1 MTIELQMLAFS
12 VVLGLAHLVLYA
24 QLTNHF
30 RGYRTWA
37 AGARDDADLP
47 LPRVS
52 ARIGRAYQNYLETF
66 PFFVAVV
73 LAAHVTDTHS
83 WMTAWGAQLY
93 FWGRLVYVPA
103 YASGIW
109 LVRSMIWNVPITGI
123 ILILVAIILAP

>member
-12 VVLGLAHLVLYA
+12 VVLGLMHLVLYA
-24 QLTNHF
+24 QLANHY

-37 AGARDDADLP
+37 AGPRDYADPP

-52 ARIGRAYQNYLETF
+52 ARIERAYRNYLETF
-66 PFFVAVV
+66 PIFVAVV

-93 FWGRLVYVPA
+93 FWGRLIYLPA
-103 YASGIW
+103 YVSGIG
-109 LVRSMIWNVPITGI
+109 LARSLIWNVPIAGI
-123 ILILVAIILAP
+123 ILILVAIILAI